1 MKQCQNTML
10 NKRHLVGRYKYL
22 EQGNQHLR
30 QIKIKSIFWTVNF
43 VWGPL
48 YVLFVVVTPLV
59 SYSII
64 KMIFVYGD
72 YLCSFMCCRVF
83 FFLFFIMV
91 TLLCHYGNLKR
102 KMYEFSLP
110 YRKILYLM
118 LAILAADY

>member
-83 FFLFFIMV
+83 FFLFFY
-91 TLLCHYGNLKR
+91 YGDIIV
-102 KMYEFSLP
+102 SLW
-110 YRKILYLM
+110 KLEKKNV
-118 LAILAADY
+118 